1 MPQINPFVH
10 FNGNAEVAFLFYKS
24 VFGGDFTILKRFKD
38 IETLQQ
44 TLSKSEEDKIM
55 QIALTIGEHS
65 VLMGSDV
72 PSFMGKVS
80 ERENRSKI
88 SIYADTEVEA
98 NRIFNELA
106 AGGEIEVPFGHSS
119 FGSYFGMLRDKYG
132 IEWMINFTAKKT
144 DIE

>member
-55 QIALTIGEHS
+55 QIALTIGEHF

-88 SIYADTEVEA
+88 SIYADTEIEA
-98 NRIFNELA
+98 SRIFNELA

-119 FGSYFGMLRDKYG
+119 SGSYFGMLRDKYG

-144 DIE
+144 EIE

>member
-24 VFGGDFTILKRFKD
+24 VFGGEFTILKRFKD
-38 IETLQQ
+38 IETLQP

-80 ERENRSKI
+80 EKENRSKI
-88 SIYADTEVEA
+88 
-98 NRIFNELA
+98 L
-106 AGGEIEVPFGHSS
+106 
-119 FGSYFGMLRDKYG
+119 
-132 IEWMINFTAKKT
+132 
-144 DIE
+144 